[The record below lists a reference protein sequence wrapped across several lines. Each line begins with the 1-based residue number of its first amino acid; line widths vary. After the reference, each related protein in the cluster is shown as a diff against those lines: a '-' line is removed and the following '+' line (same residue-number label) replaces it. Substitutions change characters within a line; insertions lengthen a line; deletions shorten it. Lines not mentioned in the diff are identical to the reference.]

1 MTFKNGQWTFN
12 DVSDGVWGIGEYF
25 DLKEQAIEAAKEYY
39 SPEDQ
44 KEFYVGQICEINNSI
59 TVDSEGVLDDIAS
72 SIYDEVG
79 EAAEDYLNHVKREEW
94 EILNE
99 RLTQVVRE
107 WMKEFSYEPSFF
119 RIENTEKFEIDV
131 DLA

>member
-1 MTFKNGQWTFN
+1 MFN

-25 DLKEQAIEAAKEYY
+25 DLKAQAIEAAKEYY
-39 SPEDQ
+39 SPEEQ
-44 KEFYVGQICEINNSI
+44 KEFYVGQLCEISNSI

-79 EAAEDYLNHVKREEW
+79 EAAEDYLYYVKREER
-94 EILNE
+94 EILDE

-107 WMKEFSYEPSFF
+107 WMREFGYEPSFF
-119 RIENTEKFEIDV
+119 RIENTEKIRWI
-131 DLA
+131 

>member
-1 MTFKNGQWTFN
+1 MK
-12 DVSDGVWGIGEYF
+12 
-25 DLKEQAIEAAKEYY
+25 YY

-44 KEFYVGQICEINNSI
+44 KEFYVGQICEIRNSI

-79 EAAEDYLNHVKREEW
+79 EAAEDYLNYVKREEW
-94 EILNE
+94 EILNQK
-99 RLTQVVRE
+99 LTQVVRE

>member
-1 MTFKNGQWTFN
+1 MTFKNGQWMFN

-25 DLKEQAIEAAKEYY
+25 DLKAQAIEAAKEYY
-39 SPEDQ
+39 SPEEQ
-44 KEFYVGQICEINNSI
+44 KEFYVGQLCEISNSI

-79 EAAEDYLNHVKREEW
+79 EAAEDYLYYVKREER
-94 EILNE
+94 EILDE

-107 WMKEFSYEPSFF
+107 WMREFGYEPSFF
-119 RIENTEKFEIDV
+119 RIENTEKIRRI
-131 DLA
+131 

>member
-12 DVSDGVWGIGEYF
+12 NVSDGVWDIGEYF
-25 DLKEQAIEAAKEYY
+25 DLKAQAIEAAKEYY

-44 KEFYVGQICEINNSI
+44 KEFYVGQICVISNSI

-79 EAAEDYLNHVKREEW
+79 EAAEDYLNYVKREEW